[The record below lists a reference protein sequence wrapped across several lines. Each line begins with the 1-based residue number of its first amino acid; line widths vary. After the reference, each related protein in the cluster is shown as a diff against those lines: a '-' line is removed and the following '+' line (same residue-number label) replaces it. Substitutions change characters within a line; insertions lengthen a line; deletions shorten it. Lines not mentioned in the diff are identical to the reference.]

1 MGVLTHADAFPS
13 MTSRNKAKRKLKARF
28 ESEIRN
34 GARLFCFSGFRN
46 RKYLHHEVKNLGR
59 FLSVM
64 KIRPISWRTEH
75 PYVLVDRLED
85 VTFEAKVKNQ
95 STCDRDV
102 LLYGYLRG
110 TNLRPGCKVH
120 ISGISMI
127 RAPTLTFVA
136 DGVTHVLWLCSV
148 EQNAFE

>member
-13 MTSRNKAKRKLKARF
+13 LTLMQKAKRKLRTRF
-28 ESEIRN
+28 ESEVHK

-64 KIRPISWRTEH
+64 KIRPLSWRTEH
-75 PYVLVDRLED
+75 SYILADRFED
-85 VTFEAKVKNQ
+85 ATHEGRVKEDP
-95 STCDRDV
+95 TCDRDV

-110 TNLRPGCKVH
+110 TNFRPGTHVH
-120 ISGISMI
+120 ISG
-127 RAPTLTFVA
+127 ATCA
-136 DGVTHVLWLCSV
+136 
-148 EQNAFE
+148 